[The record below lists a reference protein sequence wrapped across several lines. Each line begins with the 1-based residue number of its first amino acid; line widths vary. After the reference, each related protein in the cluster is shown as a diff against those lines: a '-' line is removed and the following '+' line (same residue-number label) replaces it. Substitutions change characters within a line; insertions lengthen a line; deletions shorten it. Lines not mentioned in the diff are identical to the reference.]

1 VATKGNAKAAVTSPK
16 AAASKKAAPSPAAA
30 PVVAAK
36 AEVKAAPVAAKAA
49 APAPTPAKAAPVA
62 AKAAA
67 APAKAATKAVA
78 ASGAPAHA
86 PESFLKKRKRTEHL
100 KAKKDIRS
108 LKAAKTRKAQR
119 KVIFKRAEQYIKE
132 YRDKERNAIRLK
144 RQAKNAGNFIMP
156 AEPKVVFVIRI
167 RGIMRTHPKTTK
179 ILQLLRLRQLHN
191 GVFIRMNKATAIM
204 LRLVEPYI
212 TYGEPNVKSISE
224 LLYKRGFAKVN
235 RQRIPITDNSVIST
249 QLGKYGIICIEDVIH
264 EIVTCGKH
272 FKEVNNFLWPF
283 KLSSPLGGYTD
294 KGTHYT
300 EGGDSGKRDAE
311 INALIRRM
319 N

>member
-1 VATKGNAKAAVTSPK
+1 MATKGPAKAAVAKKVAAAPAASPK
-16 AAASKKAAPSPAAA
+16 AAASPK
-30 PVVAAK
+30 VAAK
-36 AEVKAAPVAAKAA
+36 AEVKASPAPVVAAKVA
-49 APAPTPAKAAPVA
+49 AKAAPVA
-62 AKAAA
+62 AKPVAAA
-67 APAKAATKAVA
+67 KSVK
-78 ASGAPAHA
+78 ASGASAHA
-86 PESFLKKRKRTEHL
+86 PESFLKKRKRIEHL
-100 KAKKDIRS
+100 KAKKDLRAQ
-108 LKAAKTRKAQR
+108 KAVKAGKAQR
-119 KVIFKRAEQYIKE
+119 KVIFKRAEAYIKE

-144 RQAKNAGNFIMP
+144 RQAKNAGNFIIP

-179 ILQLLRLRQLHN
+179 ILQLLRLRQLHT

-224 LLYKRGFAKVN
+224 LLYKRGFGKVN
-235 RQRIPITDNSVIST
+235 RQRIPITDNSVIAT
-249 QLGKYGIICIEDVIH
+249 QLGKFGIICIEDVIH
-264 EIVTCGKH
+264 ELATCGKH

-283 KLSSPLGGYTD
+283 KLSSPLGGFTD
-294 KGTHYT
+294 KGTHFT
-300 EGGDSGKRDAE
+300 EGGDSGKRDDE

>member
-1 VATKGNAKAAVTSPK
+1 MKLQKQLQRRLQQLKNQHPKKRLLKKWLPLKRSLQRKLHLKKAAPKKAAPK
-16 AAASKKAAPSPAAA
+16 AAAAATAAPSKKGGARG
-30 PVVAAK
+30 
-36 AEVKAAPVAAKAA
+36 
-49 APAPTPAKAAPVA
+49 
-62 AKAAA
+62 
-67 APAKAATKAVA
+67 AVT
-78 ASGAPAHA
+78 HA
-86 PESFLKKRKRTEHL
+86 PESFLKKRKRIEHL
-100 KAKKDIRS
+100 KAKRDIRS
-108 LKAAKTRKAQR
+108 LKASKTAKAQR
-119 KVIFKRAEQYIKE
+119 KVVFKRAEAYIKE

-144 RQAKNAGNFIMP
+144 RQAKNAGNFIIP
-156 AEPKVVFVIRI
+156 ADSKVVFAIRI

-191 GVFIRMNKATAIM
+191 GVFVRMNKATAVM

-212 TYGEPNVKSISE
+212 TYGEANVKTVSE

-235 RQRIPITDNSVIST
+235 RQRIPLTDNSIIAAA
-249 QLGKYGIICIEDVIH
+249 LGKFGIICIEDVIH

-283 KLSSPLGGYTD
+283 KLSSPLGGYND
-294 KGTHYT
+294 KGTHFT
-300 EGGDSGKRDAE
+300 EGGDSGRRDSE

>member
-1 VATKGNAKAAVTSPK
+1 MATKGTTPAKGSKPAASPKLAASPSPKLSPQAEVKAAPK
-16 AAASKKAAPSPAAA
+16 AAT

-36 AEVKAAPVAAKAA
+36 AAPAVAAK
-49 APAPTPAKAAPVA
+49 P
-62 AKAAA
+62 AAA
-67 APAKAATKAVA
+67 AKTAEKATG
-78 ASGAPAHA
+78 ASAHA
-86 PESFLKKRKRTEHL
+86 PESFLKKRKRAEHL
-100 KAKKDIRS
+100 KAKKDIRV
-108 LKAAKTRKAQR
+108 LKATKTRKAQR
-119 KVIFKRAEQYIKE
+119 KVIFKRAEAYIKE

-156 AEPKVVFVIRI
+156 GEPKVVFVIRI

-179 ILQLLRLRQLHN
+179 ILQLLRLRQLHT
-191 GVFIRMNKATAIM
+191 GVFLRMNKATAVM

-224 LLYKRGFAKVN
+224 LLYKRGFGKVN
-235 RQRIPITDNSVIST
+235 RQRIPITDNAIIAAA
-249 QLGKYGIICIEDVIH
+249 LGKFGIICIEDVIH
-264 EIVTCGKH
+264 ELATCGKH

-283 KLSSPLGGYTD
+283 KLSSPLGGFTD
-294 KGTHYT
+294 KGTHFT
-300 EGGDSGKRDAE
+300 EGGDSGKRDDE